1 MNNQRKIRQVQKY
14 VSDAYNSGVE
24 TAVKAMVKGDRKT
37 RLDKVNGV
45 LVVEFEIPSY
55 GTVEIKFP
63 TGDAEER

>member
-1 MNNQRKIRQVQKY
+1 
-14 VSDAYNSGVE
+14 
-24 TAVKAMVKGDRKT
+24 MVKGDRKT